1 MKFQQTAL
9 NLAMIMALGAGVTAC
24 GGGGS
29 DNNGGNNVV
38 PSSQTVTL
46 NLQAEDAQG
55 NALANHKACL
65 DVNRDNSCGDED
77 ITTSVSDNGK
87 VVLKVELQGENAS
100 ASASAVTE
108 AELENAMIV
117 VYGDSNRY
125 TRRLDGPIKGY
136 DTKNSG
142 YVNPLTTLVTNY
154 SLENNASYAQAMSDV
169 KNKIGATTEQMNAS
183 LSDSKALSSFVYA
196 VEKSGELNN
205 AFDSSKY
212 SNAIKHI
219 TESLDRGMNSDQIA
233 EYYEKNRNFEG
244 INDAENLNTAPT
256 VDGIESTPAGCLTGN
271 FKAVNPYD
279 TDGDELKVCWN
290 FGDDSNE
297 VCGHEVSH
305 KFPNTLKRTVT
316 VTVSDSFASASQST
330 TFTPDNSECVVD
342 FPVSFKVSVLDS
354 TTGKVKFTPVIGG
367 EGDVDHFVWD
377 FGDGVTETKDLAP
390 VHEYAVGTAA
400 KTYTVKF
407 TVYDSNGGVHEAQT
421 QTVTIAPSVD
431 KPPVG
436 SATVTKVGENKVN
449 FSNTY
454 QDPEGKTLSFAW
466 DFGDGTTANTASGV
480 HEFTKKGTFE
490 IKLSVSDGVN
500 TIEKSVGKIE
510 TCGNE
515 CGVAEVTYTTT
526 ATLVSK
532 NELTVNVKGSA
543 EASDGSAL
551 TYSWDFGDGKF
562 SENGAELSHT
572 YDKSPPLS

>member
-183 LSDSKALSSFVYA
+183 LSDSKALSSFVNA
-196 VEKSGELNN
+196 VEKSGELNEPFN
-205 AFDSSKY
+205 SDKY
-212 SNAIKHI
+212 SDAIKHI
-219 TESLDRGMNSDQIA
+219 TEGLDSGMNSDQIA
-233 EYYEKNRNFEG
+233 EYYEKNKNFEG
-244 INDAENLNTAPT
+244 LKEGENQNAAPT
-256 VDGIESTPAGCLTGN
+256 IDGIDATQAGCLTGN

-297 VCGHEVSH
+297 VCGLEVSH

-316 VTVSDSFASASQST
+316 VTVRDSFASASQST
-330 TFTPDNSECVVD
+330 TFTPDNSECAID

-500 TIEKSVGKIE
+500 TIEKTVGTIE

-532 NELTVNVKGSA
+532 NELT
-543 EASDGSAL
+543 DR
-551 TYSWDFGDGKF
+551 
-562 SENGAELSHT
+562 
-572 YDKSPPLS
+572 KSVV